1 MSDFKIIFIHGYTA
15 SHLAD
20 WYPAI
25 SKELDKLGVDSTI
38 PDLPGD
44 MKPHAKE
51 WLETLHKVISQTDK
65 PLIFVGH
72 SLGTR
77 AALLYLE
84 KYRPKVEKVFLIA
97 AFANWTEN
105 ANRHDDGKAYDDF
118 FEHTIDLEKI
128 KPLVGKFI
136 VMHSKDDSSIEYR
149 QGVEIAKDLDATLIT
164 YDGRDHFFLPENAP
178 IILEELRKELHF

>member
-1 MSDFKIIFIHGYTA
+1 MTDFKIVFIHGYTA
-15 SHLAD
+15 THLTD
-20 WYPAI
+20 WYPNI
-25 SKELDKLGVDSTI
+25 SKELDKLGVDYVI
-38 PDLPGD
+38 PDLPGG
-44 MKPHAKE
+44 MHPHAKE
-51 WLETLHKVISQTDK
+51 WLDTLLKVISQIDK

-84 KYRPKVEKVFLIA
+84 KYHQKVEKVFLIA

-118 FEHTIDLEKI
+118 FEHTIDIEKI

-136 VMHSKDDSSIEYR
+136 VMQSKDNSSIEYR
-149 QGVEIAKDLDATLIT
+149 QAEDIAKDLDAELISFE
-164 YDGRDHFFLPENAP
+164 DRDHFFLPENAP
-178 IILEELRKELHF
+178 IILKELRRELNF